1 MFGQTGTGKSFTM
14 SGIESRAA
22 RGLFRAIDAIDCRGE
37 RPEVTLQFVE
47 LCGSKEI
54 RDLLVRGRGGDPPV
68 KLADDDDGSVRLRNA
83 ASLDAA
89 SPEELLEKIARAKG
103 RRATEAAIIYIRIEV

>member
-1 MFGQTGTGKSFTM
+1 M
-14 SGIESRAA
+14 
-22 RGLFRAIDAIDCRGE
+22 
-37 RPEVTLQFVE
+37 
-47 LCGSKEI
+47 
-54 RDLLVRGRGGDPPV
+54 

-83 ASLDAA
+83 ASLEAA